1 MDAYALEH
9 FPEAVKVVSRLREKG
24 HEAYFAG
31 GYFRDR
37 FLGRR
42 PNDVD
47 VATSAEP
54 GQVQAIF
61 TRTVPVGV
69 QFGVIKAV
77 FGDEHVEIATF
88 REDEGYTDGRRPTGV
103 KFSGPEADA
112 RRRDFTIN
120 GVFWDPVTEKS
131 LDFVG
136 GEEDLVKGV
145 VRAIGDPDA
154 RFDEDRLRILRAPR
168 FAGRLGFRID
178 AATAESA
185 RRRAKEVTVVSAE
198 RIREELEKMLLDP
211 ERARS
216 LALVRS
222 LGLGP
227 VVLPQLDQA
236 ALDRAERV
244 LAELPR
250 RKLERPLVWAALLG
264 GIAEKAA
271 DELLAA
277 LRASNADREEAL
289 ALLRD
294 EPRVRAFGAMRLA
307 DQKRLLLRADAPLLI
322 ELGRAVALA
331 TTGDLE
337 PLRAATLRR
346 TAFLAETGP
355 SALSAPPLVRG
366 NDLKDL
372 GIKPGPRFKEL
383 LALAE
388 DARLEG
394 LARTQAE
401 LVAWLRANR
410 PDFFA

>member
-1 MDAYALEH
+1 MDAYALARH
-9 FPEAVKVVSRLREKG
+9 PEAVKVVSRLREKG

-136 GEEDLVKGV
+136 GEEDLVRGV

-154 RFDEDRLRILRAPR
+154 RFDEDKLRILRAPR
-168 FAGRLGFRID
+168 FAGRLGFRLD
-178 AATAESA
+178 ERTAASA
-185 RRRAKEVTVVSAE
+185 KRRAAEVSQVSAE
-198 RIREELEKMLLDP
+198 RIRDELDKMLMDP
-211 ERARS
+211 NRARS
-216 LALVRS
+216 MRLVRE
-222 LGLGP
+222 LGLAP
-227 VVLPQLDQA
+227 VVLSRLDA
-236 ALDRAERV
+236 KALDEGERV

-250 RKLERPLVWAALLG
+250 TKLPRPLVWAALG
-264 GIAEKAA
+264 AGAA
-271 DELLAA
+271 LDALDALLVA
-277 LRASNADREEAL
+277 LRASNADREETL
-289 ALLRD
+289 ALRRE
-294 EPRVRAFGAMRLA
+294 EPRVR
-307 DQKRLLLRADAPLLI
+307 
-322 ELGRAVALA
+322 EL
-331 TTGDLE
+331 
-337 PLRAATLRR
+337 ATLR
-346 TAFLAETGP
+346 LA
-355 SALSAPPLVRG
+355 
-366 NDLKDL
+366 
-372 GIKPGPRFKEL
+372 
-383 LALAE
+383 
-388 DARLEG
+388 
-394 LARTQAE
+394 
-401 LVAWLRANR
+401 
-410 PDFFA
+410 

>member
-136 GEEDLVKGV
+136 GEEDLEKGV

-178 AATAESA
+178 AATAAPAREGGDGRLRRAHPGGAREDAPRPRARALARARPLARSRA
-185 RRRAKEVTVVSAE
+185 RRAPAARPGGARS
-198 RIREELEKMLLDP
+198 R
-211 ERARS
+211 RAR
-216 LALVRS
+216 
-222 LGLGP
+222 
-227 VVLPQLDQA
+227 
-236 ALDRAERV
+236 
-244 LAELPR
+244 PR
-250 RKLERPLVWAALLG
+250 RAPPAEARAA
-264 GIAEKAA
+264 A
-271 DELLAA
+271 
-277 LRASNADREEAL
+277 R
-289 ALLRD
+289 
-294 EPRVRAFGAMRLA
+294 
-307 DQKRLLLRADAPLLI
+307 
-322 ELGRAVALA
+322 LGRAARWDRRE
-331 TTGDLE
+331 GGG
-337 PLRAATLRR
+337 RAPRR
-346 TAFLAETGP
+346 
-355 SALSAPPLVRG
+355 APRV
-366 NDLKDL
+366 
-372 GIKPGPRFKEL
+372 E
-383 LALAE
+383 
-388 DARLEG
+388 
-394 LARTQAE
+394 
-401 LVAWLRANR
+401 
-410 PDFFA
+410 